1 MKSFLIRSF
10 SGSYF
15 PAFELKMERYSEY
28 GHFSRSEDL
37 AVYIPIPSIT
47 NDFNHD
53 NLLLHQI
60 NDKLRSTKFFE
71 SDRDIT
77 KLTKY
82 FLLIFGLFH
91 FTTIGGT
98 SINLVANT

>member
-1 MKSFLIRSF
+1 MILDIQIVTPTCLLHKD
-10 SGSYF
+10 
-15 PAFELKMERYSEY
+15 
-28 GHFSRSEDL
+28 SRSEDL

-53 NLLLHQI
+53 NLLLHHI
-60 NDKLRSTKFFE
+60 NDKLRSAKFFE